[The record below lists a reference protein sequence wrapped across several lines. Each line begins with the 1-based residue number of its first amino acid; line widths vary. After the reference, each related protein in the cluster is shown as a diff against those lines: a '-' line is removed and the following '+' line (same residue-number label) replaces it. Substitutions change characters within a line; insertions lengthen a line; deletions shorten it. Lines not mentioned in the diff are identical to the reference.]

1 MSKLRQRLMDPSRSG
16 VYRTRVLNDL
26 LDVVGQGDF
35 DFVRISLQDNESKD
49 AMLKAIAAALG
60 FPRWFGGNWD
70 ALEDCLADLSWR
82 PSKPHLLVFEKYTVN
97 DDFGILLDV
106 LAATAEY
113 WSERGKPFFAV
124 FIDPHRTLS
133 LADLYRER
141 TA

>member
-1 MSKLRQRLMDPSRSG
+1 MSKLQQRLMDPSRSG
-16 VYRTRVLNDL
+16 VYRTRVLDDV
-26 LDVVGQGDF
+26 LDVVAHGEF
-35 DFVRISLQDNESKD
+35 DCVRIALGAADSKD
-49 AMLKAIAAALG
+49 AMLKAIAEALG
-60 FPRWFGGNWD
+60 FPQWFGGNWD

-82 PSKPHLLVFEKYTVN
+82 PSKPRLLVFDTYAVN

-113 WSERGKPFFAV
+113 WSGRGKPFFAV
-124 FIDPHRTLS
+124 FVDPRKTLS